1 MGNSVLFNVTT
12 LVLYLYNL
20 HYDYAKK
27 KIEKKVYILL
37 CVWEIEKWYEA
48 RSIINEDICSRAL
61 L

>member
-1 MGNSVLFNVTT
+1 MLQLLSYICTICIMIMP
-12 LVLYLYNL
+12 
-20 HYDYAKK
+20 K